1 MRDCTACVRACV
13 CVCWWCVCVC
23 VVGVGVVGVRAMEAR
38 RGRSHVLSLVSD
50 SRYEMTAITTTAPVA
65 PTGFPISVKK

>member
-1 MRDCTACVRACV
+1 M
-13 CVCWWCVCVC
+13 C

-65 PTGFPISVKK
+65 PTGFPISVTK